1 MGLSRQLTAV
11 GLTIN
16 LTEINLVI
24 SDNPYTSA
32 INLKPSSRAYAV
44 LSYCWLS
51 ETALSTASPAGCTAL
66 STNNTRL
73 SGVSVAGPTV
83 WNSLL
88 DELRDET
95 ENTFRQSLKTLLLTQ
110 Y

>member
-44 LSYCWLS
+44 ISVIA
-51 ETALSTASPAGCTAL
+51 EH
-66 STNNTRL
+66 
-73 SGVSVAGPTV
+73 SVASWKYRTI
-83 WNSLL
+83 NK
-88 DELRDET
+88 
-95 ENTFRQSLKTLLLTQ
+95 QH
-110 Y
+110 